1 MTPKE
6 ARSLVEWGSRM
17 WSDPNKHIDAET
29 FEKWKDWASTYYV
42 DDHEMLDKVMDQAN
56 TFMVNQTKRREQE
69 FKNGTGQ
76 IPQGNNQPAGGS
88 SSTHVVQ
95 TPQGDNQP
103 AGRSSSTPV
112 VQTPQGDNYRPING
126 SGPVMVGNQS
136 GTSTSEQS
144 GSSRSESQMQLT
156 PEAQQAEREA
166 RDAYMQSHGY
176 VKAPDGTWKLNQTL
190 FDALNIPREDLRKER
205 ERQQKENR
213 MKQLVSGLYHGG
225 ALLSDMISA
234 GVGGNVWKR
243 EKDDTAEKAAAENKQ
258 LRTLQLAEDA
268 AFAEKQRKDMQDTL
282 DKAQQQADQRRREL
296 MKTVSTQTH
305 QSKGEQKSE
314 SSSTQQSVQ
323 NSTSVGTQT
332 SVQGTTYSDALK
344 GGGLVGRSRRRYGY
358 GSGSGSSKN
367 PDYIP
372 VRLVNTANGQEYMTF
387 EVDKA
392 EKEALAGAVAASIQ
406 EAAANG
412 DANARRLLSLY
423 FTPGSRGKRGSKPT
437 PDQWNYDGLINDASL
452 YQVPGVL
459 NRYLDELENLGV
471 TYTDPKTNQE
481 KAYSRE
487 QLYEMIT
494 GDVATKRVNAKGQE
508 EWYYPKL
515 PQGVTLSPKG
525 RTIKSPWLNR

>member
-1 MTPKE
+1 MAKTAEEILAEERARQE
-6 ARSLVEWGSRM
+6 AL
-17 WSDPNKHIDAET
+17 AE
-29 FEKWKDWASTYYV
+29 
-42 DDHEMLDKVMDQAN
+42 QAR
-56 TFMVNQTKRREQE
+56 KA
-69 FKNGTGQ
+69 
-76 IPQGNNQPAGGS
+76 QPATDLSNADQRTESQTTSVQQSSGS
-88 SSTHVVQ
+88 SVS
-95 TPQGDNQP
+95 
-103 AGRSSSTPV
+103 
-112 VQTPQGDNYRPING
+112 
-126 SGPVMVGNQS
+126 VGNQS

-156 PEAQQAEREA
+156 PEAQRAGREA
-166 RDAYMQSHGY
+166 FENTMKNGGY
-176 VKAPDGTWKLNQTL
+176 VPDGKGGWKLNQTL

-213 MKQLVSGLYHGG
+213 MKQLVTGLYHGG

-268 AFAEKQRKDMQDTL
+268 AFAEKQRKYMQDTL

-314 SSSTQQSVQ
+314 SQSTQQSVQ

-344 GGGLVGRSRRRYGY
+344 GGSVAGRSRRRYSY
-358 GSGSGSSKN
+358 GGGGSSKDV
-367 PDYIP
+367 DYIP
-372 VRLVNTANGQEYMTF
+372 IRLMNAANGQEYISF
-387 EVDKA
+387 EVGKA
-392 EKEALAGAVAASIQ
+392 EKAALAGAVAASIQ
-406 EAAANG
+406 QAAANG
-412 DANARRLLSLY
+412 DPNAQALLNKY
-423 FTPGSRGKRGSKPT
+423 YTKKKRSDKSPT
-437 PDQWNYDGLINDASL
+437 WDSDGLINDAAL

-459 NRYLDELENLGV
+459 NRYLDELVSLGM
-471 TYTDPKTNQE
+471 TYIDPKTNQK

-487 QLYEMIT
+487 QLYEMMT

-508 EWYYPKL
+508 EWYYPNL
-515 PQGVTLSPKG
+515 PQGVTLNGVKG
-525 RTIKSPWLNR
+525 TRMSLSDDFDWFK

>member
-1 MTPKE
+1 MTPEEQKRILE
-6 ARSLVEWGSRM
+6 EG
-17 WSDPNKHIDAET
+17 NK
-29 FEKWKDWASTYYV
+29 KKPV
-42 DDHEMLDKVMDQAN
+42 
-56 TFMVNQTKRREQE
+56 
-69 FKNGTGQ
+69 
-76 IPQGNNQPAGGS
+76 IPSQPATDLSKADQRTDSQTTSVQQSSGS
-88 SSTHVVQ
+88 SVS
-95 TPQGDNQP
+95 
-103 AGRSSSTPV
+103 
-112 VQTPQGDNYRPING
+112 
-126 SGPVMVGNQS
+126 VGNQS

-156 PEAQQAEREA
+156 PEAQQAGREA
-166 RDAYMQSHGY
+166 FENTMKNGGY
-176 VKAPDGTWKLNQTL
+176 VPDGKGGWKLNQTL

-213 MKQLVSGLYHGG
+213 MKQLVSGLYHSG

-268 AFAEKQRKDMQDTL
+268 AFAEKQRKDMQDTI

-305 QSKGEQKSE
+305 ENKGKQESS

-358 GSGSGSSKN
+358 GGGSGSSKDV
-367 PDYIP
+367 DYIP
-372 VRLVNTANGQEYMTF
+372 IRLANTEKGQEYVTF

-392 EKEALAGAVAASIQ
+392 EKAALAGAVAKSIQ

-412 DANARRLLSLY
+412 DTNARRLWSLY
-423 FTPGSRGKRGSKPT
+423 FTPGKKGAKPT
-437 PDQWNYDGLINDASL
+437 PDKWDYDGLMNDASL

-459 NRYLDELENLGV
+459 NRYLDELEAMGMTHQDKDGKPVALNR
-471 TYTDPKTNQE
+471 
-481 KAYSRE
+481 RE
-487 QLYEMIT
+487 LYIMMT
-494 GDVATKRVNAKGQE
+494 GDFDLKNVPAGVRGLSKGWKPSSNE
-508 EWYYPKL
+508 GESDLK
-515 PQGVTLSPKG
+515 
-525 RTIKSPWLNR
+525 

>member
-1 MTPKE
+1 MAKTPEEILAEERSRQKALAE
-6 ARSLVEWGSRM
+6 QARKAQQAVSTA
-17 WSDPNKHIDAET
+17 DA
-29 FEKWKDWASTYYV
+29 
-42 DDHEMLDKVMDQAN
+42 DQI
-56 TFMVNQTKRREQE
+56 TKGQTTSVQ
-69 FKNGTGQ
+69 Q
-76 IPQGNNQPAGGS
+76 SSGS
-88 SSTHVVQ
+88 SVS
-95 TPQGDNQP
+95 
-103 AGRSSSTPV
+103 
-112 VQTPQGDNYRPING
+112 
-126 SGPVMVGNQS
+126 VGNQS
-136 GTSTSEQS
+136 GNSTSEQS

-166 RDAYMQSHGY
+166 FGNTMRNGGY
-176 VKAPDGTWKLNQTL
+176 VPDGKGGWKLNQTL

-305 QSKGEQKSE
+305 KNKGTQDSS

-323 NSTSVGTQT
+323 NSMSVGTQT

-358 GSGSGSSKN
+358 GGGSGSSKGV
-367 PDYIP
+367 DYIP
-372 VRLVNTANGQEYMTF
+372 IRLMNTAKGQEYMTF

-392 EKEALAGAVAASIQ
+392 EKDALSGAVAASIQ
-406 EAAANG
+406 EAARNG
-412 DANARRLLSLY
+412 DENAKRLLKLY
-423 FTPGSRGKRGSKPT
+423 FTQGSPGKRGSKPT
-437 PDQWNYDGLINDASL
+437 PDEWNYDGLMNDASL

-459 NRYLDELENLGV
+459 NKYLDELEDLGV
-471 TYTDPKTNQE
+471 TYIDPKTNQK

-487 QLYEMIT
+487 QLYEMMT
-494 GDVATKRVNAKGQE
+494 GDVAAKRVNTNGQE
-508 EWYYPKL
+508 EWYYPNL

-525 RTIKSPWLNR
+525 GTIKSPWL

>member
-1 MTPKE
+1 MVKTAEEILAEERARQEALAEE
-6 ARSLVEWGSRM
+6 ARKAQ
-17 WSDPNKHIDAET
+17 PAI
-29 FEKWKDWASTYYV
+29 ST
-42 DDHEMLDKVMDQAN
+42 AN
-56 TFMVNQTKRREQE
+56 ANQTTKGKTTSVQ
-69 FKNGTGQ
+69 Q
-76 IPQGNNQPAGGS
+76 SSGS
-88 SSTHVVQ
+88 SVS
-95 TPQGDNQP
+95 
-103 AGRSSSTPV
+103 
-112 VQTPQGDNYRPING
+112 
-126 SGPVMVGNQS
+126 VGEQS

-268 AFAEKQRKDMQDTL
+268 AFAEKLRKDMQNTL
-282 DKAQQQADQRRREL
+282 DKAQQQADQQRREL

-305 QSKGEQKSE
+305 ENKGKQESN

-323 NSTSVGTQT
+323 NSTSVGTQQ

-344 GGGLVGRSRRRYGY
+344 GGGLRGYSRRSYGY
-358 GSGSGSSKN
+358 GGGGKQDLTYWPIKIVNGAHGEEYVSFALDKEEKESLSKAIASSINTAADSGNQAAIALRDKYFKKLKRNDKSATW
-367 PDYIP
+367 DYNA
-372 VRLVNTANGQEYMTF
+372 LVN
-387 EVDKA
+387 D
-392 EKEALAGAVAASIQ
+392 GA
-406 EAAANG
+406 
-412 DANARRLLSLY
+412 
-423 FTPGSRGKRGSKPT
+423 
-437 PDQWNYDGLINDASL
+437 L

-459 NRYLDELENLGV
+459 NRYLDELTQMGITHPVNGQNVPYTRRELYAMMTGDTQFANIPAGVNLG
-471 TYTDPKTNQE
+471 Q
-481 KAYSRE
+481 SR
-487 QLYEMIT
+487 L
-494 GDVATKRVNAKGQE
+494 
-508 EWYYPKL
+508 
-515 PQGVTLSPKG
+515 
-525 RTIKSPWLNR
+525 

>member
-1 MTPKE
+1 MAKTAEEILAEERARQAALAEQAKKAQQAVSTSE
-6 ARSLVEWGSRM
+6 A
-17 WSDPNKHIDAET
+17 
-29 FEKWKDWASTYYV
+29 
-42 DDHEMLDKVMDQAN
+42 DQI
-56 TFMVNQTKRREQE
+56 TKGKTTSVQ
-69 FKNGTGQ
+69 Q
-76 IPQGNNQPAGGS
+76 SSGS
-88 SSTHVVQ
+88 SVSV
-95 TPQGDNQP
+95 
-103 AGRSSSTPV
+103 
-112 VQTPQGDNYRPING
+112 G
-126 SGPVMVGNQS
+126 SQS

-156 PEAQQAEREA
+156 PEAQQAGQEA
-166 RDAYMQSHGY
+166 FEQTMRNGGY
-176 VKAPDGTWKLNQTL
+176 VPDGKGGWKLNQTL
-190 FDALNIPREDLRKER
+190 FDALNIPRENLRKER

-314 SSSTQQSVQ
+314 SQSTQQSVQ

-358 GSGSGSSKN
+358 GGGGGSSKDV
-367 PDYIP
+367 DYIP
-372 VRLVNTANGQEYMTF
+372 IRLVNTAKGQEYKTF
-387 EVDKA
+387 EVDKE
-392 EKEALAGAVAASIQ
+392 EKAALAGAVAASIQ

-412 DANARRLLSLY
+412 DANAKRLLKLY
-423 FTPGSRGKRGSKPT
+423 FTQGSPGKRGSKPT
-437 PDQWNYDGLINDASL
+437 PNEWNYDGLMNDASL

-459 NRYLDELENLGV
+459 NRYLDELVNMGM
-471 TYTDPKTNQE
+471 TYTDPATNTE
-481 KAYSRE
+481 VPYSRTD
-487 QLYEMIT
+487 LYDMMT
-494 GDVATKRVNAKGQE
+494 GDVNHERVPA
-508 EWYYPKL
+508 
-515 PQGVTLSPKG
+515 GVILG
-525 RTIKSPWLNR
+525 RSRM

>member
-1 MTPKE
+1 MAKTAE
-6 ARSLVEWGSRM
+6 EILAEERARQVVLAEQAKKAQQAVSTA
-17 WSDPNKHIDAET
+17 DA
-29 FEKWKDWASTYYV
+29 
-42 DDHEMLDKVMDQAN
+42 DQA
-56 TFMVNQTKRREQE
+56 TKGKTTSVQ
-69 FKNGTGQ
+69 Q
-76 IPQGNNQPAGGS
+76 SSGS
-88 SSTHVVQ
+88 SVS
-95 TPQGDNQP
+95 
-103 AGRSSSTPV
+103 
-112 VQTPQGDNYRPING
+112 
-126 SGPVMVGNQS
+126 VGNQS

-156 PEAQQAEREA
+156 LEAQQAEQEA

-213 MKQLVSGLYHGG
+213 MKQLFSGLYHGG

-305 QSKGEQKSE
+305 ENRGKQESS

-344 GGGLVGRSRRRYGY
+344 GGSVAGRSRRRYSY
-358 GSGSGSSKN
+358 GGGGSSKDV
-367 PDYIP
+367 DYIP
-372 VRLVNTANGQEYMTF
+372 IRLMNAANGQEYISF

-392 EKEALAGAVAASIQ
+392 EKAALAGAVAASIQ
-406 EAAANG
+406 QAAANG
-412 DANARRLLSLY
+412 DPNAQALLNKYYTKKKRSDK
-423 FTPGSRGKRGSKPT
+423 TPTWDS
-437 PDQWNYDGLINDASL
+437 DGLINDAAL

-459 NRYLDELENLGV
+459 NRYLDELVSLGM
-471 TYTDPKTNQE
+471 TYIDPKTNQE

-487 QLYEMIT
+487 QLYEMMT
-494 GDVATKRVNAKGQE
+494 GDVATKRVNANGQE
-508 EWYYPKL
+508 EWYYPNL
-515 PQGVTLSPKG
+515 PKGITLSPKG
-525 RTIKSPWLNR
+525 GTIKSPWL

>member
-1 MTPKE
+1 MAKT
-6 ARSLVEWGSRM
+6 
-17 WSDPNKHIDAET
+17 
-29 FEKWKDWASTYYV
+29 
-42 DDHEMLDKVMDQAN
+42 
-56 TFMVNQTKRREQE
+56 QE
-69 FKNGTGQ
+69 EIKGKTTSVQ
-76 IPQGNNQPAGGS
+76 QSSGS
-88 SSTHVVQ
+88 SVS
-95 TPQGDNQP
+95 
-103 AGRSSSTPV
+103 
-112 VQTPQGDNYRPING
+112 
-126 SGPVMVGNQS
+126 VGK
-136 GTSTSEQS
+136 QS

-176 VKAPDGTWKLNQTL
+176 IKGPDGTWKLNQTL

-305 QSKGEQKSE
+305 KNKSD
-314 SSSTQQSVQ
+314 QQSVQ
-323 NSTSVGTQT
+323 NGISVGTQT

-344 GGGLVGRSRRRYGY
+344 GGGLVGRSRRRYGA
-358 GSGSGSSKN
+358 GGGSSKDV
-367 PDYIP
+367 DYIP
-372 VRLVNTANGQEYMTF
+372 VRLVNTAKGQEYVTF

-392 EKEALAGAVAASIQ
+392 EKAALAGAVAASIQ

-412 DANARRLLSLY
+412 DANAKRLWSLY
-423 FTPGSRGKRGSKPT
+423 FTPGSTGKKGSNPT
-437 PDQWNYDGLINDASL
+437 PDKWNYDGLMNDASL

-459 NRYLDELENLGV
+459 NKYLDELEAMGMTHQDKDGKPVALNR
-471 TYTDPKTNQE
+471 
-481 KAYSRE
+481 RE
-487 QLYEMIT
+487 LYIMMT
-494 GDVATKRVNAKGQE
+494 GDFDLKNVPAGVRGLSKGWKPSSNE
-508 EWYYPKL
+508 AESDLK
-515 PQGVTLSPKG
+515 
-525 RTIKSPWLNR
+525 

>member
-1 MTPKE
+1 MAKTAEEILAEERARQE
-6 ARSLVEWGSRM
+6 ALAEQAKKAQSAVSTA
-17 WSDPNKHIDAET
+17 DA
-29 FEKWKDWASTYYV
+29 
-42 DDHEMLDKVMDQAN
+42 DQR
-56 TFMVNQTKRREQE
+56 TESQTTSVQ
-69 FKNGTGQ
+69 Q
-76 IPQGNNQPAGGS
+76 SSGS
-88 SSTHVVQ
+88 SVS
-95 TPQGDNQP
+95 
-103 AGRSSSTPV
+103 
-112 VQTPQGDNYRPING
+112 
-126 SGPVMVGNQS
+126 VGNQS

-156 PEAQQAEREA
+156 PEAQQAEQEA

-282 DKAQQQADQRRREL
+282 DKAQHGA
-296 MKTVSTQTH
+296 
-305 QSKGEQKSE
+305 
-314 SSSTQQSVQ
+314 Q
-323 NSTSVGTQT
+323 NSISVGTQT
-332 SVQGTTYSDALK
+332 SVQGTTYSEALK
-344 GGGLVGRSRRRYGY
+344 GGGLVGRSRGR
-358 GSGSGSSKN
+358 SGSGGGGSSDV
-367 PDYIP
+367 DYIP
-372 VRLVNTANGQEYMTF
+372 IRLMNTARGQEYVTF

-392 EKEALAGAVAASIQ
+392 EKAALAGAIAASIQ
-406 EAAANG
+406 EAAANK
-412 DANARRLLSLY
+412 DANAKRLLSLY
-423 FTPGSRGKRGSKPT
+423 FTPSSEGKKGSQPT
-437 PDQWNYDGLINDASL
+437 PDKWNYDGLMNDASL

-459 NRYLDELENLGV
+459 NRYLDELVSLGMA
-471 TYTDPKTNQE
+471 YIDPETNQE

-487 QLYEMIT
+487 QLYEMMT

-508 EWYYPKL
+508 EWYYPNL
-515 PQGVTLSPKG
+515 PQGVVLTPKG
-525 RTIKSPWLNR
+525 ETIKAIWLR

>member
-1 MTPKE
+1 MTPWQRQLIE
-6 ARSLVEWGSRM
+6 E
-17 WSDPNKHIDAET
+17 E
-29 FEKWKDWASTYYV
+29 EKKKPV
-42 DDHEMLDKVMDQAN
+42 
-56 TFMVNQTKRREQE
+56 
-69 FKNGTGQ
+69 
-76 IPQGNNQPAGGS
+76 IPSQPAVSTADADQITKGQTTSVQQSSGS
-88 SSTHVVQ
+88 SVS
-95 TPQGDNQP
+95 
-103 AGRSSSTPV
+103 
-112 VQTPQGDNYRPING
+112 
-126 SGPVMVGNQS
+126 VGNQS

-144 GSSRSESQMQLT
+144 GSSHSESQMQLT
-156 PEAQQAEREA
+156 PEAQQAGREA
-166 RDAYMQSHGY
+166 FENTMRNGGY
-176 VKAPDGTWKLNQTL
+176 VPDGKGGWKLNQTL

-213 MKQLVSGLYHGG
+213 MKQLVSGLYHSG

-268 AFAEKQRKDMQDTL
+268 AFAEKQRKDMQDTI

-305 QSKGEQKSE
+305 ENKGKQESS

-358 GSGSGSSKN
+358 GGGSGSSKDV
-367 PDYIP
+367 DYIP
-372 VRLVNTANGQEYMTF
+372 IRLANTEKGQEYVTF

-392 EKEALAGAVAASIQ
+392 EKAALAGAVAKSIQ

-412 DANARRLLSLY
+412 DTNARRLWNLY
-423 FTPGSRGKRGSKPT
+423 FTPGKKGSKPT
-437 PDQWNYDGLINDASL
+437 PDKWDYDGLMNDASL

-459 NRYLDELENLGV
+459 NRYLDELEAMEMTHQDKDGKPVALNR
-471 TYTDPKTNQE
+471 
-481 KAYSRE
+481 RE
-487 QLYEMIT
+487 LYIMMT
-494 GDVATKRVNAKGQE
+494 GDFDLKNVPAGVRGLSKGWKPSSNE
-508 EWYYPKL
+508 AESDLK
-515 PQGVTLSPKG
+515 
-525 RTIKSPWLNR
+525 

>member
-1 MTPKE
+1 MAKTQE
-6 ARSLVEWGSRM
+6 EILAEERARQAALAEQARKAQQAVSTA
-17 WSDPNKHIDAET
+17 DA
-29 FEKWKDWASTYYV
+29 
-42 DDHEMLDKVMDQAN
+42 DQR
-56 TFMVNQTKRREQE
+56 TEGQTTSVQ
-69 FKNGTGQ
+69 Q
-76 IPQGNNQPAGGS
+76 SSGS
-88 SSTHVVQ
+88 SVS
-95 TPQGDNQP
+95 
-103 AGRSSSTPV
+103 
-112 VQTPQGDNYRPING
+112 
-126 SGPVMVGNQS
+126 VGNQS
-136 GTSTSEQS
+136 GKSTSEQR

-176 VKAPDGTWKLNQTL
+176 VPDGKGGWKLNQTL

-296 MKTVSTQTH
+296 MKTVNTQTH

-314 SSSTQQSVQ
+314 SQSTQQSVQ

-344 GGGLVGRSRRRYGY
+344 GGGLVGRSRRRYGA
-358 GSGSGSSKN
+358 GGSSKDV
-367 PDYIP
+367 DYIP
-372 VRLVNTANGQEYMTF
+372 VRLVNTAKGQEYVTF

-392 EKEALAGAVAASIQ
+392 EKAALAGAVAASIQ

-412 DANARRLLSLY
+412 DANARRLWSLY
-423 FTPGSRGKRGSKPT
+423 FTPGSKGKRGSKPT
-437 PDQWNYDGLINDASL
+437 PDKWNYDGLMNDASL

-459 NRYLDELENLGV
+459 NKYLDELEAIGM
-471 TYTDPKTNQE
+471 TYTDPKTKQAV
-481 KAYSRE
+481 KYSRG
-487 QLYEMIT
+487 QLYDMMT
-494 GDVATKRVNAKGQE
+494 GDAARKNVPAGVLGLGAGSPAATA
-508 EWYYPKL
+508 
-515 PQGVTLSPKG
+515 
-525 RTIKSPWLNR
+525 PWLQ

>member
-1 MTPKE
+1 MAKTQE
-6 ARSLVEWGSRM
+6 EILAEERARQAAL
-17 WSDPNKHIDAET
+17 AE
-29 FEKWKDWASTYYV
+29 
-42 DDHEMLDKVMDQAN
+42 QA
-56 TFMVNQTKRREQE
+56 K
-69 FKNGTGQ
+69 KA
-76 IPQGNNQPAGGS
+76 QPAVSTDNADQITKGKTTSVQQSSGS
-88 SSTHVVQ
+88 SVS
-95 TPQGDNQP
+95 
-103 AGRSSSTPV
+103 
-112 VQTPQGDNYRPING
+112 
-126 SGPVMVGNQS
+126 VGNQS

-156 PEAQQAEREA
+156 PEAQQAEQEA

-213 MKQLVSGLYHGG
+213 MKQLVSGLYHSG

-268 AFAEKQRKDMQDTL
+268 AFAEKQRKDMQDTI

-305 QSKGEQKSE
+305 ENKGKQESS

-344 GGGLVGRSRRRYGY
+344 GGGLVGRSRRRYGA
-358 GSGSGSSKN
+358 GGGSSKDV
-367 PDYIP
+367 DYIP
-372 VRLVNTANGQEYMTF
+372 VRLVNTAKGQEYVTF
-387 EVDKA
+387 EVNKA
-392 EKEALAGAVAASIQ
+392 EKAALAGAVAASIQ
-406 EAAANG
+406 EAAEKG
-412 DANARRLLSLY
+412 DANAIRLWRLY
-423 FTPGSRGKRGSKPT
+423 FTPGSTGKKGSKPT
-437 PDQWNYDGLINDASL
+437 PDKWNDNLMNDASL

-459 NRYLDELENLGV
+459 NRYLDELENLGII
-471 TYTDPKTNQE
+471 YTDPKTNQK

-487 QLYEMIT
+487 QLYEMMT

-508 EWYYPKL
+508 EWYYPNL

-525 RTIKSPWLNR
+525 GTIKSPWL